1 MQEAITTYPQAT
13 QQTWMPVP
21 NVAYPTMQQQETWTL
36 KEKLIYS
43 LIGLV
48 VVGGTIYIARKMIL
62 NRVSN
67 NEENKSFDDGSSA
80 TYAKQIKMA
89 YENDGWPGT
98 DTNALR
104 NTLREI
110 PSQAEF
116 DKVKKSYEKLYST
129 PTKKANLLTDM
140 SSELQTTEY
149 NEMMQI
155 MDAKPKKNGQ
165 VDPSI
170 TYKAWAKRMKAAFDK
185 TYGFLPGTDVD
196 AIVAVFNEIPN
207 QAAFVQVAAAYKQLY
222 GTNML
227 DDLKS
232 ESEFG
237 QYGDWMKIIT
247 SKPQN

>member
-1 MQEAITTYPQAT
+1 MQNAVTTYPQAM
-13 QQTWMPVP
+13 QPTWMPMP
-21 NVAYPTMQQQETWTL
+21 NVAFPTPQQQETWTL

-62 NRVSN
+62 NRVAN
-67 NEENKSFDDGSSA
+67 KEENKTFDDGSNA

-89 YENDGWPGT
+89 FENDGWPGT

-110 PSQAEF
+110 PSQNDF

-129 PTKKANLLTDM
+129 PTHKANLLTDL

-155 MDAKPKKNGQ
+155 VDAKPMKKGQ
-165 VDPSI
+165 VAPSI
-170 TYKAWAKRMKAAFDK
+170 AYKAWAKRMKAAFDK
-185 TYGFLPGTDVD
+185 TYGFLPGTDGD

>member
-1 MQEAITTYPQAT
+1 VQEEAIVPYGQTRQPQ
-13 QQTWMPVP
+13 WVP
-21 NVAYPTMQQQETWTL
+21 AVQYPTAQQQDSWTL

-48 VVGGTIYIARKMIL
+48 AVGGVIFIAKKIIRD
-62 NRVSN
+62 RVSN
-67 NEENKSFDDGSSA
+67 KEENKSFEDGTPA
-80 TYAKQIKMA
+80 TYAKQIKMTF
-89 YENDGWPGT
+89 ENDGWPGT

-104 NTLREI
+104 TILTEI
-110 PSQAEF
+110 PSQDEF
-116 DKVKKSYEKLYST
+116 EKVKKSYARLYSKAR
-129 PTKKANLLTDM
+129 KKANLLDDM

-155 MDAKPKKNGQ
+155 MDAKPKKKEA
-165 VDPSI
+165 VAASVS
-170 TYKAWAKRMKAAFDK
+170 YKAWAKRMKAAFDK
-185 TYGFLPGTDVD
+185 TYGFLPGTDGD

-207 QAAFVQVAAAYKQLY
+207 QAAFVQVADAYKQLY

-237 QYGDWMKIIT
+237 QYDNWMKIIT

>member
-1 MQEAITTYPQAT
+1 MQNAITTYPQAI
-13 QQTWMPVP
+13 QPTWMPMP
-21 NVAYPTMQQQETWTL
+21 NVAFPTPQQQETWTL

-67 NEENKSFDDGSSA
+67 NEENKSFDDGSTA

-104 NTLREI
+104 TILREI
-110 PSQAEF
+110 PSKDEF
-116 DKVKKSYEKLYST
+116 TKVTKSYQKLYNS
-129 PTKKANLLTDM
+129 NLIKDM
-140 SSELQTTEY
+140 SSELQSTEY
-149 NEMMQI
+149 NEMMEI
-155 MDAKPKKNGQ
+155 LAAKPQKKGQ
-165 VDPSI
+165 VNPNI
-170 TYKAWAKRMKAAFDK
+170 AYEAWAKRMKAAFDK
-185 TYGFLPGTDVD
+185 TYGFLPGTDAD

-207 QAAFVQVAAAYKQLY
+207 QAAFVQVAAAYKKLY